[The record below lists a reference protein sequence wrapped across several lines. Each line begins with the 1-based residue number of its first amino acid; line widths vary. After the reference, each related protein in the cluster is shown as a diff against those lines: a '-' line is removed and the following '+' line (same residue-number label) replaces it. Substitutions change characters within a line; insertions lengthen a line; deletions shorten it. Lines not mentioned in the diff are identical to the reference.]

1 MTWCRLRITSLLLL
15 LATIICSVSVGYV
28 EAEAEPAHAI
38 RDQVQQN
45 GADLHPSATTSS
57 FEFDGHAS
65 NTGSVDDTNASIHAA
80 TDPRTDLGHEASG
93 SGHEASG
100 SGHEAAKP
108 SHKGPTFMTFLGPAA
123 AGVLAIV
130 LIGCV
135 IVFKNRKNK

>member
-1 MTWCRLRITSLLLL
+1 MTGCRLRITALLLL
-15 LATIICSVSVGYV
+15 LATIICSVSVGSV
-28 EAEAEPAHAI
+28 EAEAESADVI

-80 TDPRTDLGHEASG
+80 TDPRTDLGHESADSN
-93 SGHEASG
+93 
-100 SGHEAAKP
+100 HEAAEP
-108 SHKGPTFMTFLGPAA
+108 AHKAPTSMTFLGPAA

-135 IVFKNRKNK
+135 IVFKNRKSK